1 MQKIM
6 GKRRRSKRAQ
16 GSLYAPRYWLSWL
29 IVALMWLLS
38 KLPGSWQRKLARG
51 LAHLLMK
58 TRPSRIKTICRNI
71 ELCFPELS
79 SQQQLELAE
88 RNLTSTILLIFDF
101 LDAIWASPESIYE
114 RGEII
119 GEAHF
124 RQALDSGKPL
134 ILLSGHSTVFP
145 LGFVRLAQ
153 IHPFYTVYRPMNNPV
168 LETQFY
174 QQAIKNHSIT
184 SISRNKIPRIL
195 KRLKNQGVVSIVPDQ
210 DFGKRSAIFIP
221 FFGIQTATITA
232 IPKYAAFADANVL
245 PYSTYREKNGRYR
258 IEFEPV
264 LDNYPS
270 GDDVADTQRWSDWL
284 EQSIRK
290 QPEDY
295 FWLHK
300 RFKTRPEGE
309 KKIY

>member
-1 MQKIM
+1 M
-6 GKRRRSKRAQ
+6 GKRKRRKHTQ
-16 GSLYAPRYWLSWL
+16 GSLYAPYYWPSWL
-29 IVALMWLLS
+29 LVALMWLLS
-38 KLPGSWQRKLARG
+38 KLPGSLQRNLVRG

-71 ELCFPELS
+71 ELCFPDLS
-79 SQQQLELAE
+79 RQQQLDLAE
-88 RNLTSTILLIFDF
+88 KNIISSLLLVFDF

-124 RQALDSGKPL
+124 RKALDSGKPL
-134 ILLSGHSTVFP
+134 ILLSGHSTAFP

-168 LETQFY
+168 LESQIY
-174 QQAIKNHSIT
+174 QRAISNHPIT
-184 SISRNKIPRIL
+184 SVSRNKVPRIL
-195 KRLKNQGVVSIVPDQ
+195 KQLKNQGVVSIVPDQ
-210 DFGKRSAIFIP
+210 DFGKKSGVFIP
-221 FFGIQTATITA
+221 FFGIQAATITA

-245 PYSTYREKNGRYR
+245 PFSMYREENGRYR
-258 IEFEPV
+258 VEIEPALE
-264 LDNYPS
+264 NYPS
-270 GDDVADTQRWSDWL
+270 GDDEADTQRWSDWL
-284 EQSIRK
+284 ERSIRK

-309 KKIY
+309 KEIY